1 MSKKENQR
9 IAPDSA
15 RLGTSLADELARRG
29 LAVSPTASP
38 APAASSPAAPRV
50 SSEFAFDRVGK
61 LVLRREKKGRG
72 GKTVTV
78 IAGLGWRPRQLE
90 ELARTLRKA
99 FGCGSSV
106 EGDTVLLQGDMTERT
121 QRWLTDRGA
130 RQVVIG
136 N

>member
-1 MSKKENQR
+1 MATKRKDR
-9 IAPDSA
+9 ITPDT
-15 RLGTSLADELARRG
+15 RGLGVSLAEALARRG
-29 LAVSPTASP
+29 LAVSPPAAEPSAPPPP
-38 APAASSPAAPRV
+38 APRSAGD
-50 SSEFAFDRVGK
+50 FAFDRAGK

-90 ELARTLRKA
+90 ELARALRKA

-106 EGDTVLLQGDMTERT
+106 EGDTVVLQGDMTERA
-121 QRWLTDRGA
+121 QRWLQERGA
-130 RQVVIG
+130 RQVVVG

>member
-1 MSKKENQR
+1 MNKKENPR
-9 IAPDSA
+9 IKPDTAP
-15 RLGTSLADELARRG
+15 LGTSLADALARRG
-29 LAVSPTASP
+29 VAVSPAASP
-38 APAASSPAAPRV
+38 APPPPSPPARV
-50 SSEFAFDRVGK
+50 ASEFAFDRVGK

-78 IAGLGWRPRQLE
+78 IAGLGWRARQLE

-106 EGDTVLLQGDMTERT
+106 EGDTVILQGDMTERT
-121 QRWLTDRGA
+121 QRWLVDRGA
-130 RQVVIG
+130 KQVVIG

>member
-1 MSKKENQR
+1 MSNKRNDR
-9 IAPDSA
+9 VTPDTRS
-15 RLGTSLADELARRG
+15 LGVSLADELARRG
-29 LAVSPTASP
+29 VTISRAAPGPTAT
-38 APAASSPAAPRV
+38 APPSAPR
-50 SSEFAFDRVGK
+50 SASELAFDRVGK

-78 IAGLGWRPRQLE
+78 IEGLGWRPRQLDD
-90 ELARTLRKA
+90 LARALRKA

-106 EGDTVLLQGDMTERT
+106 EGDTVILQGDMTERT
-121 QRWLTDRGA
+121 QRWLSDRGA

>member
-1 MSKKENQR
+1 MSKRDDR
-9 IAPDSA
+9 ITPDSG
-15 RLGTSLADELARRG
+15 RLGVSLADELARRG
-29 LAVSPTASP
+29 VTVSPS
-38 APAASSPAAPRV
+38 APPPAAPAQNAPRV
-50 SSEFAFDRVGK
+50 ASDFAFDRVGK

-90 ELARTLRKA
+90 DLARALRKA

>member
-1 MSKKENQR
+1 MSSKRNDR
-9 IAPDSA
+9 ITPDPG
-15 RLGTSLADELARRG
+15 RLGVSLADELARRG
-29 LAVSPTASP
+29 VTVSPSAPTAPP
-38 APAASSPAAPRV
+38 APPQNAPRIA
-50 SSEFAFDRVGK
+50 SEFAFDRVGK

-90 ELARTLRKA
+90 DLARALRKA

-130 RQVVIG
+130 RQVVVG